1 MLPPRRTIKFTRRHL
16 PHWEVEAAEYFVT
29 VRCADSLPGDATE
42 RIVELH
48 RHLACIPPRSIEFAS
63 LQRQLFRTLEKYLDA
78 GHGVCPLRH
87 SACARIVLEEFSALA
102 ECGASVSHFTIMPNH
117 WHALIAPLGNCQH
130 SLSQIM
136 KRLKGRSARR
146 IRQAIGGRGA
156 VWQREW
162 FDRWLRNPQ
171 ERARVVDYI
180 RGNPVRAG
188 LADDW
193 ASHPWT
199 R

>member
-1 MLPPRRTIKFTRRHL
+1 MQRTIRFTRRHL

-29 VRCADSLPGDATE
+29 VRCADSLPVGAIE
-42 RIVELH
+42 RIAELQ
-48 RHLACIPPRSIEFAS
+48 RHVARIPPRSAEFSA

-78 GHGVCPLRH
+78 GHGACPLRDA
-87 SACARIVLEEFSALA
+87 ACASILKEELAALA
-102 ECGASVSHFTIMPNH
+102 DWDIAVSHFTLMPNH
-117 WHALIAPLGNCQH
+117 WHALISPGENARH

-136 KRLKGRSARR
+136 KRRKGRSARR
-146 IRQAIGGRGA
+146 IRQTIGGRGP

-180 RGNPVRAG
+180 RSNPVRAG
-188 LADDW
+188 LVDDW
-193 ASHPWT
+193 PSHPWT
-199 R
+199 K